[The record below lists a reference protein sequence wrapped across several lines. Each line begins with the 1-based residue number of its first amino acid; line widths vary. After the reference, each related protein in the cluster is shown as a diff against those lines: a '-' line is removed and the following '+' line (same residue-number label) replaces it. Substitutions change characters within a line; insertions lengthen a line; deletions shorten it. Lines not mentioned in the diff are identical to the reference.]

1 MTLRTLALPIAL
13 AATLTAAAPALASSP
28 SSGTVSAAAP
38 EFSWTGNATGY
49 AVIPANLL
57 LTGAGQDPICPPA
70 ETGTCDRFTLT
81 VADQADLVVNAECF
95 CSNNFMELHVRKPD
109 GTLAYVFGEQGA
121 PAELVLPQAA
131 PGDYQV
137 EVLTN
142 EPVKLASGG
151 YSGSARLDIPPPA

>member
-1 MTLRTLALPIAL
+1 MMLRKLALPIAV
-13 AATLTAAAPALASSP
+13 AAGLTAAAPALASSP
-28 SSGTVSAAAP
+28 SSGTVSASAP
-38 EFSWTGNATGY
+38 ELSWTGTAKGY
-49 AVIPANLL
+49 GVIPTNLL
-57 LTGAGQDPICPPA
+57 LTGAGQDPVCPPA

-109 GTLAYVFGEQGA
+109 GTLEYVFGEQGA

-131 PGDYQV
+131 PGDYAV

-142 EPVKLASGG
+142 EPVQIGSGG
-151 YSGSARLDIPPPA
+151 YFGGARLDVPPPA